1 MVFIGLIIPPNS
13 GAFWEYFSWRWV
25 FTVSLLFHLTL
36 TAAWVMYLIS
46 ESLPSQEISDGVV
59 FLVFLFSFL
68 FPQMF
73 FATDAPNFSQLLSSS
88 TTEVL
93 LCRLLVWKL
102 VFKGKKKCKKAKWLN
117 GSSVLR
123 SNDPNHFL
131 LATNG
136 RKITGPPSELRPTAV
151 GSWAAPTEHPGK
163 AQDSEKKKANGFVG
177 AERSFRLASAWA
189 SFSTD

>member
-1 MVFIGLIIPPNS
+1 MVWF
-13 GAFWEYFSWRWV
+13 
-25 FTVSLLFHLTL
+25 
-36 TAAWVMYLIS
+36 
-46 ESLPSQEISDGVV
+46 
-59 FLVFLFSFL
+59 FLFFFSPFSFPKCFL
-68 FPQMF
+68 LQMLP
-73 FATDAPNFSQLLSSS
+73 TSPSSS
-88 TTEVL
+88 VAQPQRFYCADCWCENWYL
-93 LCRLLVWKL
+93 KE
-102 VFKGKKKCKKAKWLN
+102 KKKCKKAKWLN

-177 AERSFRLASAWA
+177 AERSFRLASA
-189 SFSTD
+189 